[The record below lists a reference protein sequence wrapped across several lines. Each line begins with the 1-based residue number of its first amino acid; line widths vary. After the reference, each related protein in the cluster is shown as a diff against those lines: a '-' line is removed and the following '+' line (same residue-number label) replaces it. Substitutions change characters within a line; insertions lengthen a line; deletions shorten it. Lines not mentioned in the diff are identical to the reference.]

1 NSINKKIYIG
11 SAVDLSNRLS
21 SYYSTTYM
29 EDALKRGLSHIFRAL
44 LKNGHSTFS
53 LTILEYCEPSK
64 CLIREKHYWDL
75 LNPEYN
81 IAKNPTA
88 PMSGRKHSEET
99 RKKMSSAEH
108 SRHFKPGKDHP
119 MFGKNL
125 SDEVKMQFFDKDT
138 NETTR
143 YDSISAAARALN
155 IKQAHISMYFA
166 NNQQKPYKGRY
177 TFNKRKGKPRTEG
190 SGRPSQQI
198 EVFDKENNQTTIY
211 DSIREAAR
219 ALNIPSY
226 KSISKYFTNNQ
237 QKPYKDRYTFK
248 KVN

>member
-29 EDALKRGLSHIFRAL
+29 EDALKRGLSHIYRAL

-88 PMSGRKHSEET
+88 PMSGRKHSEEI

-108 SRHFKPGKDHP
+108 SGHFKPGKDNP
-119 MFGKNL
+119 MFGKTGENHHNFGKAKPFG
-125 SDEVKMQFFDKDT
+125 SGKPSQQISVFDKDT

-143 YDSISAAARALN
+143 YDSISAAAIALN

-166 NNQQKPYKGRY
+166 NNQQKPYK
-177 TFNKRKGKPRTEG
+177 
-190 SGRPSQQI
+190 
-198 EVFDKENNQTTIY
+198 DK
-211 DSIREAAR
+211 
-219 ALNIPSY
+219 
-226 KSISKYFTNNQ
+226 
-237 QKPYKDRYTFK
+237 YTFK